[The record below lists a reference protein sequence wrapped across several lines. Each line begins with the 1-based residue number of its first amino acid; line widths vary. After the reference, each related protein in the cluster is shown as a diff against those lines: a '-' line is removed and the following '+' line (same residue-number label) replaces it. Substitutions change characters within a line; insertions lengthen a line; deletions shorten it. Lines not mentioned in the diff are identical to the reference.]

1 MRFKKAILNYM
12 RDSKKRCC
20 NNAQNLIKC
29 FSALSKENLSS
40 KEVRYMAKCAV
51 CDKGVSFGI
60 KLSHSHRKTNR
71 AWKPN
76 VQRVR
81 ALINGTPRRIYAC
94 TRCLRSDKVQRAG

>member
-1 MRFKKAILNYM
+1 
-12 RDSKKRCC
+12 
-20 NNAQNLIKC
+20 
-29 FSALSKENLSS
+29 
-40 KEVRYMAKCAV
+40 MAKCAV

-60 KLSHSHRKTNR
+60 KLSHSHRRTNR